1 MKRMTTGEPIVFPK
15 FNPVGESAILLEID
29 EELSLEINRRVY
41 ALDTCIQANPL
52 RGVRE
57 WVPAYSSIL
66 VIFDPF
72 LVEIFDIQSWLKDCL
87 ESISDIEAR
96 KSKKIIIPV
105 NYGGEN
111 GPDLN
116 YVASYNHL
124 SPGEVVRRHT
134 APTYHVG
141 MMGFTPGFAYLL
153 GLYPSLVTPRLKSPR
168 TLVPA
173 GSVGIAGG
181 QTGIY
186 PLESPGG
193 WQLIGQTELSLFDPD
208 QPPYFLLAPGDEVQF
223 QAVNKGAFL

>member
-1 MKRMTTGEPIVFPK
+1 M
-15 FNPVGESAILLEID
+15 
-29 EELSLEINRRVY
+29 
-41 ALDTCIQANPL
+41 QANPL

-66 VIFDPF
+66 VIFDPL
-72 LVEIFDIQSWLKDCL
+72 LVEIFDIQTWLKDCL
-87 ESISDIEAR
+87 ENVSDNETR
-96 KSKKIIIPV
+96 KAKKVVIPV
-105 NYGGEN
+105 HYGGEN
-111 GPDLN
+111 GPDLA

-153 GLYPSLVTPRLKSPR
+153 GLDPSLATPRLMSPR
-168 TLVPA
+168 THVPA

-193 WQLIGQTELSLFDPD
+193 WQLIGRTEISLFNPD
-208 QPPYFLLAPGDEVQF
+208 QLPYFLLTPGDEVQF
-223 QAVNKGAFL
+223 QAVNMGAF

>member
-1 MKRMTTGEPIVFPK
+1 M
-15 FNPVGESAILLEID
+15 
-29 EELSLEINRRVY
+29 
-41 ALDTCIQANPL
+41 QANPL

-57 WVPAYSSIL
+57 WVPAYSSVL
-66 VIFDPF
+66 VIFDPL
-72 LVEIFDIQSWLKDCL
+72 LVEISKVKSWLKDCL
-87 ESISDIEAR
+87 ENISDIDAGKTR
-96 KSKKIIIPV
+96 KLIIPV
-105 NYGGEN
+105 HYGGEN
-111 GPDLN
+111 GPDLA

-134 APTYHVG
+134 AQTYHVG

-153 GLYPSLVTPRLKSPR
+153 GLDPSLATPRLKSPR

-193 WQLIGQTELSLFDPD
+193 WQLIGRTEMALFDPD
-208 QPPYFLLAPGDEVQF
+208 HPPYFLLSPGDEVQF
-223 QAVNKGAFL
+223 QAVNQGRF

>member
-1 MKRMTTGEPIVFPK
+1 MKRTITDELKMFPR

-57 WVPAYSSIL
+57 WVPAYSSML
-66 VIFDPF
+66 VIFDPL
-72 LVEIFDIQSWLKDCL
+72 LVGISEVKSWLKNCL
-87 ESISDIEAR
+87 ENVSDNEVQKA
-96 KSKKIIIPV
+96 KKVVIPV
-105 NYGGEN
+105 HYGGEN

-116 YVASYNHL
+116 HVASYHHL

-134 APTYHVG
+134 AQTYHVG

-153 GLYPSLVTPRLKSPR
+153 GLDLSLATPRLKSPR
-168 TLVPA
+168 TNVPA

-193 WQLIGQTELSLFDPD
+193 WQLIGRTDLALFNPD

-223 QAVNKGAFL
+223 KAINMGAF